1 MSEETSD
8 DIRSTDIVFDC
19 PVCGHGLVIDYKGAG
34 LQVPCTECG
43 NMIQAPIPEG
53 MHISDLD
60 LEPGEI
66 LNQLFH
72 TRRLLQ
78 KAEQQISELQ
88 ATVESFRQAR
98 LQQEV
103 LCAQS
108 LRRCA
113 EMTALCNGI
122 LRSEAEQV
130 QAVNKVLALLLEE
143 QK

>member
-1 MSEETSD
+1 MSEENID
-8 DIRSTDIVFDC
+8 DIRPTDIVFDC
-19 PVCGHGLVIDYKGAG
+19 PICGHSLVIDYKGAG

-60 LEPGEI
+60 LEAGE
-66 LNQLFH
+66 LMNQLFH

-78 KAEQQISELQ
+78 KAEQRISELE
-88 ATVESFRQAR
+88 AIVENFRKDR
-98 LQQEV
+98 HQQEV
-103 LCAQS
+103 LSAQS

-113 EMTALCNGI
+113 EMTALCNSV
-122 LRSEAEQV
+122 LRSESEQI
-130 QAVNKVLALLLEE
+130 QNVNKVLALLLEE